1 MMISTKGRYALRV
14 MLDLAEHD
22 EGDYVVLMD
31 IAQRQGLSEKYL
43 EGILATLSRGGFVLA
58 MRGRGGGY
66 KLARRPEEYTVGSIL
81 RQTSGSYAPVACLE
95 EETNSCERAGR
106 CETLPMWT
114 KLNKLLD
121 DFFDGITLADL
132 MSGSRGEETAMDNG

>member
-14 MLDLAEHD
+14 MVDLAEHD
-22 EGDYVVLMD
+22 DGDYVVLMD
-31 IAQRQGLSEKYL
+31 IAERQGLSEKYL
-43 EGILATLSRGGFVLA
+43 EGILASLSHGGFVRAL
-58 MRGRGGGY
+58 RGRGGGY

-95 EETNSCERAGR
+95 EESNSCERADS
-106 CETLPMWT
+106 CVTLPMWT

-121 DFFDGITLADL
+121 DFFDSVTLADL
-132 MSGSRGEETAMDNG
+132 MNDSLRE